1 MAKELQAE
9 MLDKTHRY
17 RGGFMFFLLGLMVG
31 YALLVAMLFVSQR
44 SLLYH
49 ADSSTPEPSEYGLD
63 QMQAMRIPAEG
74 GVQLFAWWR
83 APSVSDGP
91 VLIYF
96 HGNAG
101 NLGYRSD
108 KVREF
113 LEAGIGVLL
122 VTWRYNAGAGG
133 KPSEASLIADGRA
146 ALEFV
151 AGTGVADERIVLY
164 GESLGSGVAVALAA
178 EHRVGAVVL
187 EAPYT
192 SIAEVAQHHYWYV
205 PAKWLVHDRFD
216 SRARIGR
223 VLAPIMII
231 HGERDRVVPTRFGRA
246 LYEAAP
252 EPKEAHF
259 IANSGHED
267 LFDRGA
273 GPLILSFLER
283 HLGL

>member
-1 MAKELQAE
+1 M
-9 MLDKTHRY
+9 Y
-17 RGGFMFFLLGLMVG
+17 FLVGVIVG
-31 YALLVAMLFVSQR
+31 YGLLVAALFVSQR

-49 ADSSTPEPSEYGLD
+49 ADSSTPDPAEYGLG
-63 QMQAMRIPAEG
+63 QMEAIRIPAED

-83 APSVSDGP
+83 APSQLGQP

-101 NLGYRSD
+101 NLGFRAD

-113 LEAGIGVLL
+113 LEASIGVLL
-122 VTWRYNAGAGG
+122 VTWRYNAGSGG

-146 ALEFV
+146 ALSFV
-151 AGTGVADERIVLY
+151 AEAGIVDERIVLY

-178 EHRVGAVVL
+178 ERRIGAVVL

-205 PAKWLVHDRFD
+205 PAKWLVRDRFD

-223 VLAPIMII
+223 VSSPIMII
-231 HGERDRVVPTRFGRA
+231 HGERDRVIPPRFGRR

-259 IANSGHED
+259 IANSGHEG
-267 LFDRGA
+267 LFDHGA
-273 GPLILSFLER
+273 ARLILAFIER
-283 HLGL
+283 HLGR

>member
-1 MAKELQAE
+1 
-9 MLDKTHRY
+9 
-17 RGGFMFFLLGLMVG
+17 MFFLVGVVVG
-31 YALLVAMLFVSQR
+31 YALLVTGLFVSQR

-49 ADSSTPEPSEYGLD
+49 ADSSTPEPSEYGLE
-63 QMQAMRIPAEG
+63 QMQAMRIPVED

-83 APSVSDGP
+83 APPESAGP
-91 VLIYF
+91 VLIFF

-122 VTWRYNAGAGG
+122 VTWRYNAGSRG

-146 ALEFV
+146 ALKFV
-151 AGTGVADERIVLY
+151 AETGVADEQIVLY

-178 EHRVGAVVL
+178 EHRVGAIVL

-205 PAKWLVHDRFD
+205 PAKWLVRDRFD
-216 SRARIGR
+216 SRARIGQ
-223 VLAPIMII
+223 VSAPIMII
-231 HGERDRVVPTRFGRA
+231 HGERDRVVPPRFGRG

-267 LFDRGA
+267 LFDHGA
-273 GPLILSFLER
+273 ARLILSFIEK
-283 HLGL
+283 HLAR

>member
-1 MAKELQAE
+1 
-9 MLDKTHRY
+9 
-17 RGGFMFFLLGLMVG
+17 MFFLLGAIVG
-31 YALLVAMLFVSQR
+31 YALLVTVLFVSQR

-63 QMQAMRIPAEG
+63 QMQAIRIPAEDDL
-74 GVQLFAWWR
+74 QLFAWWQ
-83 APSVSDGP
+83 APSETAGP

-122 VTWRYNAGAGG
+122 VTWRYNAGSGG
-133 KPSEASLIADGRA
+133 KPSEESLVADGRA
-146 ALEFV
+146 ALKFV
-151 AGTGVADERIVLY
+151 AETGVAEAQVVLY

-178 EHRVGAVVL
+178 EQRVGAIVL

-192 SIAEVAQHHYWYV
+192 SIAEVAQHHYWYA
-205 PAKWLVHDRFD
+205 PAKWLVRDRFD

-223 VLAPIMII
+223 VSAPIMVI
-231 HGERDRVVPTRFGRA
+231 HGERDRVIPSRFGRR

-252 EPKEAHF
+252 EPKEA
-259 IANSGHED
+259 
-267 LFDRGA
+267 
-273 GPLILSFLER
+273 LILSFIEKHLER
-283 HLGL
+283 